1 MTLDQ
6 GLKTVD
12 IIQFSNMIKNSKTKL
27 TSTPPLR
34 ASWEGLGLGR
44 LLIISIFILPFILNA
59 QETYDLKRCIEI
71 GLERNYQ
78 IKMIRN
84 AQQISD
90 NNATIG
96 NAGFL
101 PTLDLSAGY
110 SGTLNNTEQYPSA
123 NDNVISNANVNNQ
136 VVNAGLNLNWM
147 LFNGFSVLT
156 NYNRLKELQAFG
168 ELNTRL
174 TIENFIANISTEYY
188 NYIQQTIRMKNLQ
201 SAVKLS
207 KERLRIVE
215 SRYNIGN
222 LSRLDFQQAKVDFN
236 SDSSKLIIQK
246 EILFA
251 SRVKLNQLMALDDID
266 SFLIPSDS
274 VIVMELLMEKQ
285 DVWKETLQSNTL
297 LLLAE
302 KEKNVSLLDLR
313 AAQSQNLPYL
323 RLNAGYGYSHNT
335 YEYSTYRRQ
344 DQLGLNYGLTLG
356 YNLFN
361 GLNRV
366 REQRNAKTQV
376 QNKELEYKE
385 LELAVKSNFF
395 NIWMAYQ
402 NNMELTN
409 LEEENVHV
417 ARENHEIAIERYKLG
432 DLSGIELREAQNSL
446 LEAEER
452 LVQAQYN
459 TKLCEISLMQIS
471 GQITELLAGEI

>member
-1 MTLDQ
+1 M
-6 GLKTVD
+6 
-12 IIQFSNMIKNSKTKL
+12 NKN
-27 TSTPPLR
+27 
-34 ASWEGLGLGR
+34 
-44 LLIISIFILPFILNA
+44 LIIFLIILPFVMQA
-59 QETYDLKRCIEI
+59 QETYDLKRCIET
-71 GLERNYQ
+71 GLEQNYQ

-84 AQQISD
+84 TQQISE

-110 SGTLNNTEQYPSA
+110 SGTLNNVDQYPAASDEVNSYTNA
-123 NDNVISNANVNNQ
+123 SNQAL
-136 VVNAGLNLNWM
+136 NAGLNLNWTI
-147 LFNGFSVLT
+147 FDGFSVLT
-156 NYNRLKELQAFG
+156 NYNRLKELQSVG

-174 TIENFIANISTEYY
+174 TIENFIANITTEYY

-215 SRYNIGN
+215 ARYNIGN
-222 LSRLDFQQAKVDFN
+222 LSRLDLQQAKVDFN
-236 SDSSKLIIQK
+236 SDSSKLIQQQ
-246 EILFA
+246 EVLFA
-251 SRVKLNQLMALDDID
+251 SRVNLNQLMALDNIG
-266 SFLIPSDS
+266 SFLIPADS
-274 VIVMELLMEKQ
+274 AIIMEHLMEKQ
-285 DVWKETLQSNTL
+285 DVWEKTLQANTF

-302 KEKNVSLLDLR
+302 KEKKLSLLDLR
-313 AAQSQNLPYL
+313 TAQSLNLPYL

-335 YEYSTYRRQ
+335 YEHSTYRRQ

-361 GLNRV
+361 GFNRV
-366 REQRNAKTQV
+366 REQRNAKIQI
-376 QNKELEYKE
+376 QNKELEHQE
-385 LELAVKSNFF
+385 LELSIKSDFA
-395 NIWMAYQ
+395 NIWMAYR
-402 NNMELTN
+402 NNMDLTN

-459 TKLCEISLMQIS
+459 TKLCEISLLQIS
-471 GQITELLAGEI
+471 GQIMELLE